1 VLKDHSGQEEVFL
14 SSPMKDRTMTVR
26 PTALAENE
34 STGKMITFNFYEKCP
49 TMQTDHKDLADWLM
63 KEAIFRDWSSG
74 RFGSKHFTVT
84 CVKQ

>member
-34 STGKMITFNFYEKCP
+34 STGKMITFNFNEKCP